1 MPERWAMQPER
12 MERAATPNSVLVLF
26 SAQLK
31 EREKKKIKV
40 VLLRQQVSLQQAVC
54 GSLLM
59 SLPRLTTLV
68 FSFPFYQAGGFIDM
82 FGMMNDMIGNM
93 VRTLHEPFCIEGSAE
108 DASAI
113 PLMSF
118 TLLCCLGWTEPH
130 LPRWQR
136 L

>member
-1 MPERWAMQPER
+1 
-12 MERAATPNSVLVLF
+12 MERAATPNSGDFF
-26 SAQLK
+26 SALLK
-31 EREKKKIKV
+31 ERGKKPKV
-40 VLLRQQVSLQQAVC
+40 LLLRQQVFLQIVC
-54 GSLLM
+54 CSFLM
-59 SLPRLTTLV
+59 CLPRLTILV

-108 DASAI
+108 GASAI
-113 PLMSF
+113 PLMSP
-118 TLLCCLGWTEPH
+118 TLLCCLGWTEPQ